1 MSRKDP
7 RSTNSSPISRLRME
21 RGLTQAQLAE
31 LTGCTQKDI
40 SRWET
45 GERNP
50 STKSLLKLAKVLGCP
65 MENLL

>member
-1 MSRKDP
+1 MARTDP
-7 RSTNSSPISRLRME
+7 RPTNSSPIARLRRE

-50 STKSLLKLAKVLGCP
+50 GTKSLIKLSKALGCRI
-65 MENLL
+65 ETLL